1 MKTFRT
7 SDLTDLG
14 PGTCSQERMQGC
26 APESMTDATP
36 FAAQPEPPSYFEL
49 REERDELAVQN
60 EDLARRL
67 ERLED
72 QLKTYSTCAGR
83 LQAELMTL
91 REEALNFCRLYDE
104 CVDRTKLGPSIDA
117 LRVRGLGANA
127 VLAAYGEDPY

>member
-14 PGTCSQERMQGC
+14 HSTCSQERMQGC
-26 APESMTDATP
+26 APEGMTDAKP
-36 FAAQPEPPSYFEL
+36 FVAQSEPPSYFEL
-49 REERDELAVQN
+49 REERDELAVENAQM
-60 EDLARRL
+60 ARQL

-72 QLKTYSTCAGR
+72 QLKTYRTCAGR

-91 REEALNFCRLYDE
+91 RDATLSFCQLYDE
-104 CVDRTKLGPSIDA
+104 CPDRTKLGGEVED
-117 LRVRGLGANA
+117 LTVKCLGASA